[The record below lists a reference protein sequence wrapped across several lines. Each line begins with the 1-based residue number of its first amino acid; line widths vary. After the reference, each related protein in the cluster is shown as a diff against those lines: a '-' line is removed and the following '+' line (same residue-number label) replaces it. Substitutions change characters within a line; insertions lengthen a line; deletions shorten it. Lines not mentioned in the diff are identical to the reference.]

1 MARTARRPVM
11 RTPRGLRPGVP
22 AWVSLSSYRRRIWS
36 TVEERWFYADG
47 ILSSVSESVVVQF
60 LSIYAITLGA
70 SDAQVG
76 LLAIANGL
84 AGILALVPGAALA
97 ERTPSRKWV
106 VLAGGG
112 GAGRLAIL
120 AMAGVPLLF
129 DDVRTAVYALVALT
143 FVKSLAGAACHPS
156 WVSLLADIFPIDR
169 RAFCVSQRMLSL
181 TVAAA
186 VAAPI
191 AGVAI
196 RVVGGTKGFQVAFL
210 AAFAVGLAS
219 TYSYARIPERPRAP
233 RRERPAGS
241 TRAVL
246 RDAAFVRYLT
256 ATLLLHTS
264 AMVVGPF
271 LAVYLVRDLHAQPGQ
286 VGLIAS
292 IEAGGAILGQFALGL
307 FVARKASASLFRT
320 LLCTMPFVP
329 LLWLLP
335 RTWWHAALPSVSG
348 GAAWAAH
355 NVLSFNLLMEYAPPA
370 NLPRYAAI
378 QQMVILAASF
388 FGPAIGTWVVGVSD
402 IRTAMLVSAIGRWI
416 AALVLIVPLGAP
428 RPAPPSSTSGG

>member
-1 MARTARRPVM
+1 MVRTRRPAM

-22 AWVSLSSYRRRIWS
+22 PWVSLSSYRRRIWS
-36 TVEERWFYADG
+36 TRAEKWFYADG
-47 ILSSVSESVVVQF
+47 VFSATSEAVVVQF
-60 LSIYAITLGA
+60 LSIYAISLGA

-84 AGILALVPGAALA
+84 AGILALAPGAALA
-97 ERTPSRKWV
+97 ERAASRKLV

-129 DDVRTAVYALVALT
+129 DDVRSAVYALVVLT

-196 RVVGGTKGFQVAFL
+196 RLIGGTKGFQVAFL
-210 AAFAVGLAS
+210 AAFVVGVAS
-219 TYSYARIPERPRAP
+219 TYCYARIPEGQRPP

-241 TRAVL
+241 TRAIL
-246 RDAAFVRYLT
+246 RDASFVRYLA

-271 LAVYLVRDLHAQPGQ
+271 LAVYLVRDLGAQPGQ
-286 VGLIAS
+286 VGLIAT
-292 IEAGGAILGQFALGL
+292 IEAGGAILGQFVLGL
-307 FVARKASASLFRT
+307 FVAKKASAPLFRS
-320 LLCTMPFVP
+320 LLAAMPIVP
-329 LLWLLP
+329 LLWLFP
-335 RTWWHAALPSVSG
+335 RTWWHAALPAVSG

-355 NVLSFNLLMEYAPPA
+355 NVLSFNLLMEYAPA
-370 NLPRYAAI
+370 TNLPRYAAL
-378 QQMVILAASF
+378 QQTVILAASF
-388 FGPAIGTWVVGVSD
+388 FGPAIGTWVVGMSD
-402 IRTAMLVSAIGRWI
+402 IRTAMLVSAAGRLL
-416 AALVLIVPLGAP
+416 AAAVLFVPAGSP
-428 RPAPPSSTSGG
+428 RPASAPTPGG